1 MFSALTEKLEDAFKK
16 LRGQSR
22 ISESNVNDAMQE
34 IRMALLEADVDFK
47 VAKDLVESVKT
58 KSIGAEV
65 LRSVSPGQQI
75 VKIFHDELVK
85 LLGSDASALNL
96 DPPQRILMTGLNGAG
111 KTTTS
116 AKLANWL
123 KKQGR
128 RPLLLA
134 LDLYRPAAVK
144 QLQVL
149 GQQLNVPVFAPA
161 EGEKDPVKAAKA
173 SLDWLKQQGA
183 GIAIFDTAGR
193 QDLDEE
199 LLAELKKVR
208 EIVQP
213 SETLLVADAATGQQA
228 VSVAQKF
235 NDAVGVTGLI
245 MTKLDGD
252 ARGGALLSM
261 RQVTG
266 CAVKFLG
273 VGEKIEQLEIFHPD
287 RMAQRILNMGD
298 VVSLVEKA
306 AEEIDEKEAMKLAER
321 MQSNKFDF
329 NDMLQQMRMMKKL
342 TSGGGM
348 GGLLGMLPGMS
359 KMKDALGTDA
369 DKKMKH
375 TEALILSM
383 TPKERQ
389 RPEIINGS
397 RRKRICQG
405 AGRPVMEMNQLLKQ
419 FDMMKKLMKN
429 QGAMMQM
436 ASAMMGGGGGMGGL
450 GGLLGGLGGGGGK
463 MPKLPPGM
471 KFPGKF

>member
-22 ISESNVNDAMQE
+22 ISEANVSDAMQD
-34 IRMALLEADVDFK
+34 IRMALLEADVDFQ
-47 VAKDLVESVKT
+47 VARELVEAVKT
-58 KSIGAEV
+58 QAIGTEV

-75 VKIFHDELVK
+75 VKTFHDELVK
-85 LLGSDASALNL
+85 ILGTATALNL

-116 AKLANWL
+116 AKLAAWL

-134 LDLYRPAAVK
+134 LDLYRPAAVQ

-149 GQQLNVPVFAPA
+149 GQQLGVPVFAPA
-161 EGEKDPVKAAKA
+161 AGETDPVRAAKA
-173 SLDWLKQQGA
+173 ALEWLKAQGA
-183 GIAIFDTAGR
+183 GVAIFDTAGR
-193 QDLDEE
+193 QDLDED

-213 SETLLVADAATGQQA
+213 GEVLLIADAATGQQA
-228 VSVAQKF
+228 VSVARKF
-235 NDAVGVTGLI
+235 NDAVGITGLI

-273 VGEKIEQLEIFHPD
+273 VGEKTGQLEVFHPD

-306 AEEIDEKEAMKLAER
+306 AEEIDEKEAMKLAAR

-348 GGLLGMLPGMS
+348 GGLLGMLPGMA
-359 KMKDALGTDA
+359 KMKDAVGPDA

-389 RPEIINGS
+389 RPEIINGQ
-397 RRKRICQG
+397 RRKRICNG

-419 FDMMKKLMKN
+419 FEMMKKMMKN

-436 ASAMMGGGGGMGGL
+436 ASAMMGGGGGL
-450 GGLLGGLGGGGGK
+450 GGLLGGLGGGGK

>member
-1 MFSALTEKLEDAFKK
+1 MLSALSEKLELAFKK
-16 LRGQSR
+16 LRGQGR
-22 ISESNVNDAMQE
+22 ISESNVSDAMKD

-47 VAKDLVESVKT
+47 VAKDLVEIVTTQSV
-58 KSIGAEV
+58 GAEV
-65 LRSVSPGQQI
+65 LRTVSPGQQI

-96 DPPQRILMTGLNGAG
+96 DPPQRILMVGLNGAG

-128 RPLLLA
+128 RPLLIA
-134 LDLYRPAAVK
+134 LDLYRPAAIK

-161 EGEKDPVKAAKA
+161 EGETDPVKAAKS
-173 SLDWLKQQGA
+173 SLDWLKAQGS
-183 GIAIFDTAGR
+183 GVAIFDTAGR
-193 QDLDEE
+193 QDLDQE
-199 LLAELKKVR
+199 LLTELKKVR
-208 EIVQP
+208 EIIQP
-213 SETLLVADAATGQQA
+213 SEILLVADAATGQQA
-228 VSVAQKF
+228 VSVVQKF
-235 NDAVGVTGLI
+235 NEAVGITGLI

-273 VGEKIEQLEIFHPD
+273 IGEKVDQLEVFHPD
-287 RMAQRILNMGD
+287 RMAQRILGMGD
-298 VVSLVEKA
+298 VVGLVEKA
-306 AEEIDEKEAMKLAER
+306 AEEIDEKEAMRLAAR

-329 NDMLQQMRMMKKL
+329 TDMLAQLRMMKKL
-342 TSGGGM
+342 GPIGGI
-348 GGLLGMLPGMS
+348 LGMLPGMS
-359 KMKDALGTDA
+359 KVKDMVGADGDKRMKYV
-369 DKKMKH
+369 
-375 TEALILSM
+375 EALILSM

-389 RPEIINGS
+389 RPEIINGQ
-397 RRKRICQG
+397 RRKRICNG

-419 FDMMKKLMKN
+419 FEMMKKLMSNK
-429 QGAMMQM
+429 GMMAQM
-436 ASAMMGGGGGMGGL
+436 MGGMMGGGSGMGGL
-450 GGLLGGLGGGGGK
+450 GGMLGGLGGGGK
-463 MPKLPPGM
+463 IPKLPPGM

>member
-1 MFSALTEKLEDAFKK
+1 MFATLTEKLEDAFKK

-22 ISESNVNDAMQE
+22 ISESNVSDAMQE

-47 VAKDLVESVKT
+47 VAKELVETVKT
-58 KSIGAEV
+58 QSIGAEV

-85 LLGSDASALNL
+85 ILGTATALNV

-134 LDLYRPAAVK
+134 LDLYRPAAIK

-161 EGEKDPVKAAKA
+161 EGETDPVKAAKA
-173 SLDWLKQQGA
+173 SLEWLKQQGA

-208 EIVQP
+208 DIVQP

-273 VGEKIEQLEIFHPD
+273 VGEKIEQLEVFHPD

-306 AEEIDEKEAMKLAER
+306 AEEIDEKEAMKMAER

-348 GGLLGMLPGMS
+348 GGLLGMLPGMA
-359 KMKDALGTDA
+359 KMKDAIGTDA

-389 RPEIINGS
+389 RPEIINGQ
-397 RRKRICQG
+397 RRKRICAG

-419 FDMMKKLMKN
+419 FEMMKKMMKN

-450 GGLLGGLGGGGGK
+450 GGLLGGLGGGGK

>member
-22 ISESNVNDAMQE
+22 ISESNVSDAMQD

-47 VAKDLVESVKT
+47 VAKDLVEAVKT
-58 KSIGAEV
+58 QSIGAEV

-85 LLGSDASALNL
+85 LLGTAVALNV

-116 AKLANWL
+116 AKLAGWL

-134 LDLYRPAAVK
+134 LDLYRPAAIQ

-149 GQQLNVPVFAPA
+149 GQQLGVPVFAPA
-161 EGEKDPVKAAKA
+161 AGETDPVKAAKA
-173 SLDWLKQQGA
+173 ALDWLKAQGS
-183 GIAIFDTAGR
+183 GVAIFDTAGR

-213 SETLLVADAATGQQA
+213 NEVLLIADAATGQQA
-228 VSVAQKF
+228 VGVAQKF
-235 NDAVGVTGLI
+235 NDAVGITGLI

-273 VGEKIEQLEIFHPD
+273 VGEKIDQLEIFHPD

-306 AEEIDEKEAMKLAER
+306 AEEIDEKEAMKLAAR

-348 GGLLGMLPGMS
+348 GGLLGMLPGMA
-359 KMKDALGTDA
+359 KMKDAVGPDA

-389 RPEIINGS
+389 RPEIINGQ
-397 RRKRICQG
+397 RRKRICNG

-419 FDMMKKLMKN
+419 FEMMKKMMKN

-450 GGLLGGLGGGGGK
+450 GGLLGGLGGGGK
-463 MPKLPPGM
+463 MPKMPPGM

>member
-1 MFSALTEKLEDAFKK
+1 MFSTLTEKLEDAFKK

-22 ISESNVNDAMQE
+22 ISESNVSDAMQD

-47 VAKDLVESVKT
+47 VAKELVETVKAQ
-58 KSIGAEV
+58 SIGAQV

-85 LLGSDASALNL
+85 ILGTATALNL
-96 DPPQRILMTGLNGAG
+96 DTPQRILMTGLNGAG

-134 LDLYRPAAVK
+134 LDLYRPAAIK

-149 GQQLNVPVFAPA
+149 GQQLGVPVFAPA
-161 EGEKDPVKAAKA
+161 EGETDPVKAAKA
-173 SLDWLKQQGA
+173 ALDWLKQQRA

-235 NDAVGVTGLI
+235 NEAVGVTGLI

-273 VGEKIEQLEIFHPD
+273 VGEKIEQLEVFHPD

-348 GGLLGMLPGMS
+348 GGLLGMLPGMA
-359 KMKDALGTDA
+359 KMKDAIGPDA

-389 RPEIINGS
+389 RPEIINGQ
-397 RRKRICQG
+397 RRKRICAG

-419 FDMMKKLMKN
+419 FEMMKRMMKN

-436 ASAMMGGGGGMGGL
+436 ASAMMGGGGGGMGGL
-450 GGLLGGLGGGGGK
+450 GGLLGGLGGGCGK

>member
-1 MFSALTEKLEDAFKK
+1 MFSALTEKLELAFKK
-16 LRGQSR
+16 LRGQAK
-22 ISESNVNDAMQE
+22 ISESNVADAME
-34 IRMALLEADVDFK
+34 DIRMALLEADVDFK
-47 VAKDLVESVKT
+47 VAKELVTAVKAQA
-58 KSIGAEV
+58 IGAEV
-65 LRSVSPGQQI
+65 LRTVSPGQQI
-75 VKIFHDELVK
+75 VKIFQDELVK
-85 LLGSDASALNL
+85 ILGVAAPLNL

-116 AKLANWL
+116 AKLASWL
-123 KKQGR
+123 KKQGK

-134 LDLYRPAAVK
+134 LDLYRPAAIQ

-149 GQQLNVPVFAPA
+149 GGQLGVPVFAPA
-161 EGEKDPVKAAKA
+161 AGETDPVKAARA
-173 SLDWLKQQGA
+173 ALEWLKAQGA
-183 GIAIFDTAGR
+183 GVAIFDTAGR

-235 NDAVGVTGLI
+235 NDAVGITGLI

-266 CAVKFLG
+266 RPVKFLG
-273 VGEKIEQLEIFHPD
+273 VGEKIEQLEVFHPD
-287 RMAQRILNMGD
+287 RMAQRILDMGD

-306 AEEIDEKEAMKLAER
+306 AEEIDEKEAMKMAER

-342 TSGGGM
+342 SGGGI

-359 KMKDALGTDA
+359 KMKEMINNDDA

-383 TPKERQ
+383 TPKERS
-389 RPEIINGS
+389 RPEIINGQ
-397 RRKRICQG
+397 RRKRICNG

-419 FDMMKKLMKN
+419 FEMMKKMMKN

-436 ASAMMGGGGGMGGL
+436 ASAMMGGGGGGMGGL
-450 GGLLGGLGGGGGK
+450 GGLLGGLGGGK

>member
-1 MFSALTEKLEDAFKK
+1 
-16 LRGQSR
+16 
-22 ISESNVNDAMQE
+22 V
-34 IRMALLEADVDFK
+34 
-47 VAKDLVESVKT
+47 
-58 KSIGAEV
+58 
-65 LRSVSPGQQI
+65 
-75 VKIFHDELVK
+75 
-85 LLGSDASALNL
+85 
-96 DPPQRILMTGLNGAG
+96 
-111 KTTTS
+111 
-116 AKLANWL
+116 
-123 KKQGR
+123 
-128 RPLLLA
+128 
-134 LDLYRPAAVK
+134 
-144 QLQVL
+144 
-149 GQQLNVPVFAPA
+149 
-161 EGEKDPVKAAKA
+161 
-173 SLDWLKQQGA
+173 
-183 GIAIFDTAGR
+183 AIFDTAGR

-199 LLAELKKVR
+199 LLAELKKIR

-213 SETLLVADAATGQQA
+213 NEILLVADAATGQQA

-235 NDAVGVTGLI
+235 NDAVGITGLI

-266 CAVKFLG
+266 RPVKFLG
-273 VGEKIEQLEIFHPD
+273 VGEKIDQLEVFHPD
-287 RMAQRILNMGD
+287 RMAQRILDMGD

-306 AEEIDEKEAMKLAER
+306 AEEIDEKEAMKMAER

-359 KMKDALGTDA
+359 KMKDAIGPDA

-389 RPEIINGS
+389 RPEIINGQ
-397 RRKRICQG
+397 RRKRICNG

-419 FDMMKKLMKN
+419 FEMMKKMMKN

-436 ASAMMGGGGGMGGL
+436 ANAMMGGAGGGGMGGMGGL
-450 GGLLGGLGGGGGK
+450 GSLLGGLGGGGK